1 MKKSKF
7 VNLVLITA
15 ALASAEKVAAQQN
28 GASGD
33 WDKQP
38 EKKVYM
44 RSDTTA
50 QYSRTRHHG
59 SGVGTAILWY
69 YAFRPYGSSYG
80 SGYNNGYSRTGFYSR
95 GLSSRSNIGTN
106 PTKSVI
112 SRGGFGGRAF
122 SSAG

>member
-15 ALASAEKVAAQQN
+15 ALASADKIAAQN
-28 GASGD
+28 GAGSE

-50 QYSRTRHHG
+50 QYSRTHHRSSS
-59 SGVGTAILWY
+59 SGMWY
-69 YAFRPYGSSYG
+69 YAFRPYGSTYSSGYG
-80 SGYNNGYSRTGFYSR
+80 SGYNRTGFYSR
-95 GLSSRSNIGTN
+95 GLSSRSNIGSN
-106 PTKSVI
+106 SAKSTI

-122 SSAG
+122 SSSS

>member
-15 ALASAEKVAAQQN
+15 ALASADKIEAQSG

-50 QYSRTRHHG
+50 RYTRTHHSGIG
-59 SGVGTAILWY
+59 SAILWY

-80 SGYNNGYSRTGFYSR
+80 YNNGGYNRTGFYSR
-95 GLSSRSNIGTN
+95 GLSSHSNIGSNT
-106 PTKSVI
+106 TKSTI

>member
-15 ALASAEKVAAQQN
+15 ALASADKIDAQSG

-50 QYSRTRHHG
+50 RYTRTHH
-59 SGVGTAILWY
+59 SGIGTAILWY

-80 SGYNNGYSRTGFYSR
+80 SSYGYNRTGFYSR
-95 GLSSRSNIGTN
+95 GLSSQSNIGSNT
-106 PTKSVI
+106 TKSAI

-122 SSAG
+122 SSAS

>member
-1 MKKSKF
+1 MKKSKI

-15 ALASAEKVAAQQN
+15 ALAGADKIDAQSG

-50 QYSRTRHHG
+50 QYSRTHHHH
-59 SGVGTAILWY
+59 SGVGSAILWY

-80 SGYNNGYSRTGFYSR
+80 YNGYNRTGFYSR
-95 GLSSRSNIGTN
+95 GLSSHSNIGSN

-122 SSAG
+122 SSAS

>member
-1 MKKSKF
+1 MKKSKI

-15 ALASAEKVAAQQN
+15 ALASAEKMGAQSG

-50 QYSRTRHHG
+50 QYSRTHHHG
-59 SGVGTAILWY
+59 GGIGSAILWY

-80 SGYNNGYSRTGFYSR
+80 YNNGYNRTGFYSR
-95 GLSSRSNIGTN
+95 GLSSRSNIGSN

>member
-15 ALASAEKVAAQQN
+15 ALASADKIDAQSG

-50 QYSRTRHHG
+50 QYTRTHHRS
-59 SGVGTAILWY
+59 SGIGNAILWY

-80 SGYNNGYSRTGFYSR
+80 YNNGSYNRTGFYSR
-95 GLSSRSNIGTN
+95 GLSSHSNIGSNTS
-106 PTKSVI
+106 KSVI

>member
-1 MKKSKF
+1 MKKSKL

-15 ALASAEKVAAQQN
+15 ALATANKTDAQN
-28 GASGD
+28 GGASGD

-50 QYSRTRHHG
+50 KYTRTHHT
-59 SGVGTAILWY
+59 SGIGNAILRY

-80 SGYNNGYSRTGFYSR
+80 YGSYNRTGFYSR
-95 GLSSRSNIGTN
+95 GLSSQSNIGSN
-106 PTKSVI
+106 PTKSAI

-122 SSAG
+122 SSAS

>member
-15 ALASAEKVAAQQN
+15 ALASADKIAAQSG
-28 GASGD
+28 GASAD

-50 QYSRTRHHG
+50 RYTRTHHSGIG
-59 SGVGTAILWY
+59 SAILWY

-80 SGYNNGYSRTGFYSR
+80 YNGYNRTGFYSR
-95 GLSSRSNIGTN
+95 GLSSQSNIGSN
-106 PTKSVI
+106 STKSAI

-122 SSAG
+122 SSAS

>member
-15 ALASAEKVAAQQN
+15 ALASADKIEAQSG

-50 QYSRTRHHG
+50 RYTRTHHSGIG
-59 SGVGTAILWY
+59 SAILWY
-69 YAFRPYGSSYG
+69 YAFRPYGSNY
-80 SGYNNGYSRTGFYSR
+80 GYNSGGYNRTGFYSR
-95 GLSSRSNIGTN
+95 GLSTQSNIGSNT
-106 PTKSVI
+106 TKSVI

-122 SSAG
+122 SSAS